1 MLPTINYFVNQRRRR
16 SAMTPSQEKEC
27 QGEDA
32 VGDQQHGA
40 FEPVGLSVLDD
51 EIGHQHCQEG
61 VIALRRRRGLTK

>member
-40 FEPVGLSVLDD
+40 FEPV
-51 EIGHQHCQEG
+51 
-61 VIALRRRRGLTK
+61 